1 MSETG
6 SQRHKRASSVS
17 LSDTSD
23 LSQSMSKR
31 SFSAVLYDYLILL
44 KPSIIVL
51 LLITTVPAM
60 ILANDAWPDAWLVIA
75 TLIGGIL
82 AAGGAGAANMYIDR
96 DIDKIMVRT
105 RSRPL
110 PAGRIPARHAA
121 IAGWSMGTASGVWL
135 VLTVNILSAVLAVS
149 AFFFYVVVY
158 SMWLKR
164 TTVHNT
170 VLGGI
175 AGAAPPLIGWAAVTG
190 SIDWTSALLF
200 LVVFAWQPPHF
211 WALALLLADDYRD
224 ANVPMLPAVR
234 DEGETKYH
242 TLIWSMLT
250 AAVTLALGITARLG
264 ALYFAIA
271 TIGGIGLIVV
281 AWRLYRT
288 PGVEMAPVMFRY
300 STIYLALLFGSMAAD
315 RLLFD

>member
-31 SFSAVLYDYLILL
+31 SFSTVLYDYLILL

-121 IAGWSMGTASGVWL
+121 
-135 VLTVNILSAVLAVS
+135 
-149 AFFFYVVVY
+149 
-158 SMWLKR
+158 
-164 TTVHNT
+164 
-170 VLGGI
+170 
-175 AGAAPPLIGWAAVTG
+175 
-190 SIDWTSALLF
+190 
-200 LVVFAWQPPHF
+200 
-211 WALALLLADDYRD
+211 
-224 ANVPMLPAVR
+224 
-234 DEGETKYH
+234 
-242 TLIWSMLT
+242 
-250 AAVTLALGITARLG
+250 
-264 ALYFAIA
+264 
-271 TIGGIGLIVV
+271 
-281 AWRLYRT
+281 
-288 PGVEMAPVMFRY
+288 
-300 STIYLALLFGSMAAD
+300 
-315 RLLFD
+315 